1 MNFSYYMP
9 TEIFCGRDC
18 VSANGG
24 RLKEL
29 GSHALIVTGRS
40 SQANGSLAD
49 VLSVLGKNGQCATL
63 FDRVLPNPTVACV
76 REGIALLKACGADF
90 VIGLG
95 GGSPMDAAKA
105 IALLAVEERA
115 DSEIFSDGYGNSA
128 LPMAHI
134 PTTAG
139 TGSEVT
145 PYAILTDDEMQT
157 KTSIFSPAL
166 FPRFAFLDGK
176 YTFSLPRAV
185 TVNTALDAFSHA
197 AESLLSKRAT
207 PLSRTLA
214 KESLRILYPLLPKTV
229 KTLSEEE
236 RDNLLYA
243 SALAGMAIAQ
253 SGTTAVHGMG
263 YQLTY
268 FAGIAHGRA
277 NGLLLGE
284 TLRLCEEKDIPA
296 VKEIT
301 LTCGASVK
309 EIALTLD
316 ELLGEREAFSK
327 SDLLSFAAR
336 SATGKNIR
344 KSSYEPTEGE
354 LARIFLRS
362 LRTK

>member
-1 MNFSYYMP
+1 MNFSYFMP
-9 TEIFCGRDC
+9 TEIFCGRNC
-18 VSANGG
+18 VTANCG
-24 RLKEL
+24 RLREL

-40 SQANGSLAD
+40 SETNGALAD
-49 VLSVLGKNGQCATL
+49 VLSALGKNGQSATL
-63 FDRVLPNPTVACV
+63 FNCVLPNPTIACV
-76 REGIALLKACGADF
+76 REGIALLKGCGADF

-115 DSEIFSDGYGNSA
+115 DSEIFS
-128 LPMAHI
+128 
-134 PTTAG
+134 G

-145 PYAILTDDEMQT
+145 PYAILTDDERQT
-157 KTSIFSPAL
+157 KTSISSPAL

-197 AESLLSKRAT
+197 IESLLSKRAT
-207 PLSRTLA
+207 PLSRVLA
-214 KESLRILYPLLPKTV
+214 TESLRILYPLLPKTA

-236 RDNLLYA
+236 RDDLLYA

-284 TLRLCEEKDIPA
+284 TLRLCEEKNLPA
-296 VKEIT
+296 VKAIT

-316 ELLGEREAFSK
+316 TLLGEREAFPK
-327 SDLLSFAAR
+327 SDLLAFAKR
-336 SATGKNIR
+336 SASGKNIQ
-344 KSSYEPTEGE
+344 KSAYEPTEEE
-354 LARIFLRS
+354 LSRIFLRS
-362 LRTK
+362 LRVK